1 MDRMKIIFCVL
12 MSMSL
17 LLQGCVLLA
26 VGAGAAAGAGAVA
39 YIQGELRTT
48 YTTPLDRTWEATLG
62 ALKDLG
68 YDVISR
74 EKTESGGE
82 IEAKKVGEDKVKITL
97 SISGP
102 GTTLVSI
109 RVGIFGN
116 EAISRTIQGKIT
128 SKLEVK

>member
-1 MDRMKIIFCVL
+1 MGRMKLIFCAL
-12 MSMSL
+12 LSMSL

-39 YIQGELRTT
+39 YIQGELQTD
-48 YTTPLDRTWEATLG
+48 YSTPLDRTWEATLG

-82 IEAKKVGEDKVKITL
+82 IEAKKVGEDKVKINL

-128 SKLEVK
+128 SELEVN